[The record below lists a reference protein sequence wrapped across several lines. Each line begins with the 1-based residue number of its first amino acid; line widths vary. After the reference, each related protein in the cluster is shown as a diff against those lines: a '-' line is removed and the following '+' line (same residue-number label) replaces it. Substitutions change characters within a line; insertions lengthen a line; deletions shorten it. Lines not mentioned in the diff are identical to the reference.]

1 MLGITERSEEV
12 GGPRNMVR
20 KIDRGS
26 DTQEPCA
33 PKIGLGFISQEIRGW
48 DVCLLWREKIRK
60 GR

>member
-1 MLGITERSEEV
+1 
-12 GGPRNMVR
+12 MVR
-20 KIDRGS
+20 KIDRSS

-48 DVCLLWREKIRK
+48 GVCLLWREKIRK